1 MKPPLRMNTKQARE
15 LGLIKKGQ
23 LWYNGQAYLGKSGR
37 SYEDYLKDGGRDL
50 SQQEAIDLRL
60 CQANQVWYDGYAYG
74 VDEFSK
80 LKDVKIKGNLYL
92 GYLTSLKSLPS
103 GLKVGGFLNLEDC
116 ISLKSLPSGLQVGE
130 LDLSNCTS
138 LKSLPSDLQVGGDLN
153 LEGCTSLKSLPSGLK
168 VGGHLNLYDCKSLE
182 SLPSGLKVGGDLNL
196 YGCESLKSLPSDL
209 VVGGDLW
216 LGSDVHNTNTQISL
230 KDLKEFMKS
239 RRLRGKIKA
248 HPTLLEAIKMG
259 DASSK
264 TIPKINKGSL
274 RLWGFSGTLPK
285 GLTVEKD
292 LDLTGSTIDRL
303 PSGIEV
309 GGNVNLTDCKNL
321 DTIPS
326 MVVGK
331 DLILRGTKIKRLSR
345 GIKVKG
351 KITFDRSTIDGEEF
365 SNIIESLG

>member
-1 MKPPLRMNTKQARE
+1 
-15 LGLIKKGQ
+15 
-23 LWYNGQAYLGKSGR
+23 
-37 SYEDYLKDGGRDL
+37 
-50 SQQEAIDLRL
+50 
-60 CQANQVWYDGYAYG
+60 

-130 LDLSNCTS
+130 LDLR
-138 LKSLPSDLQVGGDLN
+138 
-153 LEGCTSLKSLPSGLK
+153 GCTSLKSLPSGLK

-182 SLPSGLKVGGDLNL
+182 SLPSGLKVGELDLSNCTSLKSLPSDLQVGGDLNL
-196 YGCESLKSLPSDL
+196 YGCKSLKSLPSDL
-209 VVGGDLW
+209 VVGGNL
-216 LGSDVHNTNTQISL
+216 LLDVHNTNTQISL

-239 RRLRGKIKA
+239 RRLGGIIKA

-264 TIPKINKGSL
+264 TMPKINKGSL